1 MTRSRRRRRQQ
12 LRAVATAVAA
22 FAVAAALLA
31 CQGGLS
37 VTEATAR
44 AARSEERAAGAD
56 PAGSDPALADPADVR
71 PTGEAAAAR
80 EEAAD
85 ALAPALAIPVAAQP
99 PAGAAAP
106 AEPRA
111 DGAPAAQPPRAPADP
126 PVIDDM
132 WPNKGPAT
140 GGDRVEIRGRNL
152 QPSLVLFGSVPATVL
167 GVREDRGIITLT
179 LELPPARAG
188 AARVYVVVTNGD
200 GQYAV
205 AGERFEYYN

>member
-1 MTRSRRRRRQQ
+1 MTRSRRRRRHR

-22 FAVAAALLA
+22 LALAAALLA

-44 AARSEERAAGAD
+44 PARSEEREPRAEPAGA
-56 PAGSDPALADPADVR
+56 DPALADPADVR
-71 PTGEAAAAR
+71 PTGEAAAAG
-80 EEAAD
+80 EETAD

-99 PAGAAAP
+99 PAGPAAP

-111 DGAPAAQPPRAPADP
+111 EESPAGQAPRAPADP
-126 PVIDDM
+126 PVIEDM
-132 WPNKGPAT
+132 WPDKGPAS

-152 QPSLVLFGSVPATVL
+152 RPSLVLFGSVPATVL

-188 AARVYVVVTNGD
+188 AARVYVVVTNAD

-205 AGERFEYYN
+205 AGEKFEYYN